1 MNKLILGL
9 VGASALALGS
19 AANAAITIGSIT
31 PGTNPYSGPTPTYD
45 FDTPATTPPT
55 SGGMVTTGTVGILQA
70 QPYGSTGNY
79 SSVGPFNTSPG
90 TIDLTSLADIVSL
103 SFIWGSVD
111 SYNSL
116 DFLAADGTTVLA
128 HFVGDDI
135 FNPANGDRTDPNTN
149 PVVTFNLTGTDAS
162 AFSYLRLSSSDNA
175 FEIDD
180 LAVAAVPEPATWG
193 MMLIGFAGI
202 GMALRRRRRP
212 ALAQVA

>member
-31 PGTNPYSGPTPTYD
+31 PGTNPYSGPAPTYD
-45 FDTPATTPPT
+45 FDGSTPAY
-55 SGGMVTTGTVGILQA
+55 SGGSVTTGTIGILQA
-70 QPYGSTGNY
+70 QPFGSTGNY
-79 SSVGPFNTSPG
+79 YSVGPFNGSPG
-90 TIDLTSLADIVSL
+90 TINLSSLADITSL

-135 FNPANGDRTDPNTN
+135 FNPANGDRTDPATN
-149 PVVTFNLTGTDAS
+149 PVVTFNLTGSDAS
-162 AFSYLRLSSSDNA
+162 AFTYLRLSSGQNA
-175 FEIDD
+175 FEIDN
-180 LAVAAVPEPATWG
+180 LAINAVPEPKTWG
-193 MMLIGFAGI
+193 MMLLGFAGI